1 MSFDWWTF
9 GLQLVNFLVLVWL
22 LHRFL
27 YKPVRAVMKQRE
39 ERAGQALAEAEAGRK
54 EASAEKAKYASD
66 IAAFD
71 QQQADLVAKARE
83 DATKQAAIIA
93 ETAQKK
99 ADALIAEA
107 KEAAQRE
114 RRQGEAAMQNDIT
127 DLAVDLAK
135 SILTQTG
142 PGGLDA
148 VFRQRIMAEL
158 DARPEADRAE
168 MKSDAASPDAEVK
181 VITAEELPDDE
192 KAAWTAALKDKL
204 ALAGGPVF
212 AVDSSIVGGAELR
225 LPHAAIRF
233 AWADQVQQAAALL
246 KQDLDGQAKS

>member
-9 GLQLVNFLVLVWL
+9 GLQVVNFLVLVWL

-39 ERAGQALAEAEAGRK
+39 ERASAALAEAEASRK
-54 EASAEKAKYASD
+54 EAGAEKAKYEAEVAS
-66 IAAFD
+66 FG

-107 KEAAQRE
+107 KEAAERE
-114 RRQGEAAMQNDIT
+114 RRQSEAAMRNDIA

-135 SILTQTG
+135 TILKQTG
-142 PGGLDA
+142 PGGLNA
-148 VFRQRIMAEL
+148 AFRQRIMAEL
-158 DARPEADRAE
+158 DARPAADREE
-168 MKSDAASPDAEVK
+168 MKRDAASPGAEVK
-181 VITAEELPDDE
+181 VITAEELSDGD
-192 KAAWTAALKDKL
+192 KAAWTDALKEKL
-204 ALAGGPVF
+204 GLAAAPVF
-212 AVDSSIVGGAELR
+212 AVDAGIVGGAELR

-233 AWADQVQQAAALL
+233 TWADQVQQAAALL
-246 KQDLDGQAKS
+246 KQDLDGQAKP

>member
-39 ERAGQALAEAEAGRK
+39 ERAGAALAEAEASRK
-54 EASAEKAKYASD
+54 EAGVEKAKYASD

-99 ADALIAEA
+99 ADALISEA
-107 KEAAQRE
+107 KEAAERE
-114 RRQGEAAMQNDIT
+114 RRQGEAAMQNDIA

-135 SILTQTG
+135 TILTQTG
-142 PGGLDA
+142 QGGLNA
-148 VFRQRIMAEL
+148 AFRQRIMAEL

-192 KAAWTAALKDKL
+192 KAAWTDALKEKL
-204 ALAGGPVF
+204 GLAGAPIF
-212 AVDSSIVGGAELR
+212 SVDSGIVGGAELR
-225 LPHAAIRF
+225 MPHAAIRF
-233 AWADQVQQAAALL
+233 TWADQVQQAAALL